1 LKGESQ
7 KKAIE
12 AKLERRA
19 QDGIFFLNLK
29 IEILIF
35 FLKMKKCEFSSEQN

>member
-19 QDGIFFLNLK
+19 QDGVFFFLNLK
-29 IEILIF
+29 IENLIF
-35 FLKMKKCEFSSEQN
+35 FLKMKKK

>member
-19 QDGIFFLNLK
+19 QEGFL
-29 IEILIF
+29 IIIIIIIL
-35 FLKMKKCEFSSEQN
+35 NN